1 MSNIKN
7 RLGFNFYDIFIYA
20 FCGIFSLLCF
30 YPLWF
35 VLIGSITPVD
45 ISLRQSLILFLPEHI
60 TFEYFAAIIR
70 GSLFTN
76 SLLISF
82 LKTSITSVGSLILTS
97 MTAYGV
103 SKKHVKGMKVANFVM
118 VSLMF
123 FTGGLI
129 PSYLLYLKLSLIRTL
144 WVMILPNMIAIGYFI
159 IMRNYFEYSVSSE
172 VEDAAIIDGANEFIM
187 FFRIII
193 PLSTPMLAAILL
205 FEAVGNWND
214 WTSYLYFVGKAELMP
229 FVVVLQE
236 ILKNPNGYVSAQAAS
251 EGFVSAK
258 PVPPAG
264 LVKATIVVAMLPI
277 MCVYPF
283 LQKHF
288 AKGIMVGAVKG

>member
-1 MSNIKN
+1 
-7 RLGFNFYDIFIYA
+7 
-20 FCGIFSLLCF
+20 
-30 YPLWF
+30 
-35 VLIGSITPVD
+35 
-45 ISLRQSLILFLPEHI
+45 
-60 TFEYFAAIIR
+60 
-70 GSLFTN
+70 
-76 SLLISF
+76 
-82 LKTSITSVGSLILTS
+82 
-97 MTAYGV
+97 
-103 SKKHVKGMKVANFVM
+103 
-118 VSLMF
+118 
-123 FTGGLI
+123 
-129 PSYLLYLKLSLIRTL
+129 
-144 WVMILPNMIAIGYFI
+144 MILPNMIAIGYFI